1 MWGLGRDTGAT
12 PGLSQPPSDVP
23 ACGARLGSTLTPA
36 FTSISDQLIFHLP
49 LDPPPSLSLGVSLP
63 VVCPPPPP
71 PPPLRAGPRTSM
83 RSWT

>member
-12 PGLSQPPSDVP
+12 PGLSQPPPDVP
-23 ACGARLGSTLTPA
+23 ACGARLGSTLTSA

-49 LDPPPSLSLGVSLP
+49 LDPPPHPLCLWVFLSPWSVR
-63 VVCPPPPP
+63 PP
-71 PPPLRAGPRTSM
+71 PPPLRAGPRTST